1 MNRDKKKYLLSGI
14 LAAAAVAAVSLS
26 FFASAKTEEKETIPE
41 GVYIGEISVGG
52 MTKEEAAQKVEE
64 AVAKLQEKK
73 ITFHAGENEL
83 EITAGELGVSW
94 GNPEIVEE
102 AAGIGKRGNL
112 IVRYKELK
120 DLEQE
125 DKVYQITYRIDE
137 EKAARLLTDQKEILN
152 TEAVNASLER
162 KDGSFLIT
170 PGKQGIEVN
179 IEKSV
184 EKTEEFFRKEWE
196 ENDASIELVAD
207 ITDPK
212 GTQEELEK
220 VKNLLGTFHTSYAS
234 SNAGRRQNV
243 ENGTSKINGTLIYP
257 EEEISVYEITS
268 PYVKENGYGIGGAY
282 ENGKVIESYGGGIC
296 QVSTTL
302 YNAVIR
308 AELQVTERY
317 PHSMTVSYVDPSEDA
332 AIAGTYKDFK
342 FKNNTGA
349 PVYIEGYTSG
359 EDVYFNV
366 YGQETRP
373 ENRQVRFE
381 SEVLTTTDPGVRYQ
395 AVVDQPIGYISV
407 EQTEHVGYTARL
419 WKIVT
424 IDGVEQER
432 EVFNTSTYK
441 PSERIVSVGIASGN
455 GEAAAAMNAAIAT
468 QDENT
473 IRAAAAQWN
482 EGALQAAAQA
492 AAEQAAA
499 EQAAAE
505 QAAQEKEREEEAKK
519 KEQEEEKPKD
529 EKPKDEKPEEDNS
542 EKDDAKEDGSEKTD
556 SE

>member
-1 MNRDKKKYLLSGI
+1 MNRNKKKYLLSGI
-14 LAAAAVAAVSLS
+14 LAAAAVLAVSLS
-26 FFASAKTEEKETIPE
+26 FFANAKTEKQETIPE
-41 GVYIGEISVGG
+41 GVYVGEISVGG

-64 AVAKLQEKK
+64 AVAELWDKK
-73 ITFHAGENEL
+73 ITFHAGESEL
-83 EITAGELGVSW
+83 EVTAGDLGLSW

-102 AAGIGKRGNL
+102 AVGIGRRGNL

-125 DKVYQITYRIDE
+125 DKVYEITYDIDE
-137 EKAARLLTDQKEILN
+137 EKAAQLLKDQEEILN

-170 PGKQGIEVN
+170 PGKQGIAVN
-179 IEKSV
+179 VEKSV
-184 EKTEEFFRKEWE
+184 EKMEEFFRKEWKE
-196 ENDASIELVAD
+196 EDTSIELAAD
-207 ITDPK
+207 ITEPK
-212 GTQEELEK
+212 GTKEELEK
-220 VKNLLGTFHTSYAS
+220 VKDLLGTYHTSYAS

-243 ENGTSKINGTLIYP
+243 ENGTSKINGTVIYP
-257 EEEISVYEITS
+257 EEEVSVYEITS
-268 PYVKENGYGIGGAY
+268 PYVAENGYGIGGAY

-342 FKNNTGA
+342 FKNTTGA

-359 EDVYFNV
+359 EAVYFNV
-366 YGQETRP
+366 YGQETRA

-395 AVVDQPIGYISV
+395 AVADQPIGYISV

-419 WKIVT
+419 WKIVI

-441 PSERIVSVGIASGN
+441 PSERIVSVGTASAN

-505 QAAQEKEREEEAKK
+505 QAAQEQKREEEA
-519 KEQEEEKPKD
+519 KPKD
-529 EKPKDEKPEEDNS
+529 EKPKDEKPKEDDS
-542 EKDDAKEDGSEKTD
+542 EKEDSKEESSEKEDAGQKD
-556 SE
+556 NK